1 MEVEAVNDTV
11 LRGRKRSAYWA
22 YRQDLYFL
30 CRIFPKPLSPV
41 STLYTDTVQE
51 NDKQIPVCK
60 MLLHFETA
68 KDEQVLAK
76 FSISSVD
83 AEGAYKNLQAEMSGW
98 NFDGVRADA
107 KKKWN
112 ECLSKIAVK
121 TNDEDQRA
129 IFYTAMYHAFLS
141 PNLFTD
147 VDGRYLGWI

>member
-1 MEVEAVNDTV
+1 
-11 LRGRKRSAYWA
+11 
-22 YRQDLYFL
+22 
-30 CRIFPKPLSPV
+30 
-41 STLYTDTVQE
+41 
-51 NDKQIPVCK
+51 

-83 AEGAYKNLQAEMSGW
+83 AEGAYKNLQAEMPGW

-147 VDGRYLGWI
+147 VDGRYLGMDLKVHTTDM

>member
-22 YRQDLYFL
+22 YRQDLYFYAV
-30 CRIFPKPLSPV
+30 FSKPFTY
-41 STLYTDTVQE
+41 TLYTDTVQE

-83 AEGAYKNLQAEMSGW
+83 AEGAYKNLQAEMPGW

-129 IFYTAMYHAFLS
+129 ISIRLCIMLS
-141 PNLFTD
+141 
-147 VDGRYLGWI
+147 